1 MTSKLTKEDIK
12 HIAHLAKL
20 EFSDNELERFEKEFN
35 SILEY
40 VSMIKECDTSGI
52 EFEHNLSDY
61 NSAVLQDDIVKPGLT
76 RDKALQ
82 NATGRTKV
90 GFVVTSK
97 IINKDE

>member
-1 MTSKLTKEDIK
+1 MSLTKDEIK
-12 HIAHLAKL
+12 HIANLAKL
-20 EFSDNELERFEKEFN
+20 EFSDAELERFEKEFN

-40 VSMIKECDTSGI
+40 VSMIKECDTADI

-61 NSAVLQDDIVKPGLT
+61 NSAILQDDLVKPGLS

-82 NATGRTKV
+82 NATQRTKA